1 MRNLPMKE
9 YNLTDSYITDITEK
23 KALSTDNLQVY
34 YGDNHAIFDANLN
47 FPRYKITALIGASG
61 CGKSTF
67 LRCLNRMNDKVA
79 RVDGEIM
86 YRNTDINSSKI
97 NVYEVRK
104 HIGMVFQRPNP
115 FAKSIK
121 ENIIFA
127 LKNAGIN
134 KKDELE
140 ERLEQSLKS
149 AALWDEVKDNLN
161 KSALA
166 LSGGQQQR
174 LCIAR
179 SIAMKPDI
187 LLLDEPASALDPIST
202 SKIEETLQTLKKDYS
217 IIIVTHNLQQ
227 ASRISDY
234 TAFLHLGHI
243 IEYNST
249 VNVFTHPK
257 MRPTEDY
264 VSGNFG

>member
-1 MRNLPMKE
+1 MPASL
-9 YNLTDSYITDITEK
+9 K
-23 KALSTDNLQVY
+23 KSD
-34 YGDNHAIFDANLN
+34 
-47 FPRYKITALIGASG
+47 
-61 CGKSTF
+61 
-67 LRCLNRMNDKVA
+67 
-79 RVDGEIM
+79 
-86 YRNTDINSSKI
+86 
-97 NVYEVRK
+97 
-104 HIGMVFQRPNP
+104 
-115 FAKSIK
+115 
-121 ENIIFA
+121 
-127 LKNAGIN
+127 
-134 KKDELE
+134 LE
-140 ERLEQSLKS
+140 ERLEQSLKG

-166 LSGGQQQR
+166 LLGGQQQR

-179 SIAMKPDI
+179 SIAMRPDI

-202 SKIEETLQTLKKDYS
+202 SKIEETLKVLSKDYS

-249 VNVFTHPK
+249 VNIFTNPQ
-257 MRPTEDY
+257 MQATEDY